1 MRDRILRMRR
11 GFCWV
16 GGLRKA
22 GPGEEPA
29 IRNPPSRFSI
39 LDILTSMRKLWY
51 GFVRWVVRI
60 FFFRGTG
67 GFSILGLEN
76 VPLTGPLI
84 VSPNHVS
91 HLDPPATACSM
102 PRPITFMAKAEL
114 FDHKLFGWLIRSLGS
129 FPVRR
134 GEGDTEAIRTA
145 LKLLEQGKAV
155 LMFPEGTRG
164 GGTRLLPFNKGV
176 AMIAKRSGA
185 QVLPVGIS
193 GTHRRWPKGG
203 KLKWGKVTVAYGK
216 PFKFEEVAKG
226 ETEAEKRESFSR
238 TLEERILELCRVG
251 GYEPAPSPK
260 EAEKASVA

>member
-1 MRDRILRMRR
+1 
-11 GFCWV
+11 
-16 GGLRKA
+16 
-22 GPGEEPA
+22 
-29 IRNPPSRFSI
+29 
-39 LDILTSMRKLWY
+39 MRKLWY
-51 GFVRWVVRI
+51 SFVRWLVRV

-67 GFSILGLEN
+67 GFRILGLEN
-76 VPLTGPLI
+76 VPRAGPLI

-164 GGTRLLPFNKGV
+164 GGTQLLPFNKGV

-185 QVLPVGIS
+185 KVLPVGIS
-193 GTHRRWPKGG
+193 GTHTKWPKGG
-203 KLKWGKVTVAYGK
+203 KGPKFGRVTVVYGK
-216 PFKFEEVAKG
+216 PVTFDEIAQG

-238 TLEERILELCRVG
+238 ALEERILSLCKIG
-251 GYEPAPSPK
+251 GYEPEPSPK
-260 EAEKASVA
+260 EVEKASVA